1 MTSTPETENDS
12 MNITT
17 ETDENLSGSKVNN
30 AIETK
35 KKPLK
40 PQPSFS
46 DRWQNSPYVA
56 LRVLY
61 KILHSIW
68 MAVMAV
74 GMFLAWLIA
83 LLAT

>member
-1 MTSTPETENDS
+1 MTSTSEPENDS
-12 MNITT
+12 INTTT
-17 ETDENLSGSKVNN
+17 ETNENLSGPKVNS
-30 AIETK
+30 AIENK

-46 DRWQNSPYVA
+46 DRWENSPYVV